1 MVILILKKKRTMSKS
16 SHFVGQPI
24 LSQLLK
30 NINKGKIAELVV
42 THHSDRYYK
51 KFTTWTHLVT
61 MLYACLSNCR
71 TLRELSTGMMACE
84 GKLIHLGLDYAPKR
98 STISDGNKNRPSK
111 IFKAIYMMLYVQYKA
126 VLSDSRFTSK
136 FPKGLK
142 LADST
147 TIGLFKEILKTSGR
161 KRIDGRQKGGIKAHT
176 VIDADNRAPSF
187 IHYTSAATHDTCL
200 LKVYNLEAG
209 DFICFDKAY
218 IDYEVF
224 YDWTTKGISMVT
236 RMKENAKYEEIEEKD
251 IPDQCDD
258 RIIKDEIVS
267 VITKDKEGKQQ
278 ELKLRRVVFYDT
290 KKDKVYVF
298 MSNNLELSAELISQI
313 YKRRWYIETF
323 FRKLKQNFP
332 LKYFLG
338 DNQNAIEIQIW
349 VCHIAMLLIE
359 ITKRRLTRKWAFSN
373 MVSMV
378 RFHLMNYINVVSFL
392 NNPEKAWSEQINSIK
407 DKTQIE
413 IPFSSA

>member
-1 MVILILKKKRTMSKS
+1 MSKS
-16 SHFVGQPI
+16 SHFIGQPI

-30 NINKGKIAELVV
+30 NINRGKVAEIVSEQ
-42 THHSDRYYK
+42 HSDHYYK
-51 KFTTWTHLVT
+51 KFDTWTHLVT

-84 GKLIHLGLDYAPKR
+84 GKLNHLGLDYAPKR
-98 STISDGNKNRPSK
+98 STISDGNKNRSSK
-111 IFKAIYMMLYVQYKA
+111 VFESIYLMLYNQFRL
-126 VLSDSRFTSK
+126 VLSDSRISSK

-147 TIGLFKEILKTSGR
+147 TISLFKEILRTSGR
-161 KRIDGRQKGGIKAHT
+161 KRVDGRQKGGIKAHT

-218 IDYEVF
+218 IDYEAF
-224 YDWTTKGISMVT
+224 YDWSTKDITVVT
-236 RMKENAKYEEIEEKD
+236 RMKENAKYVAIMEKD

-267 VITKDKEGKQQ
+267 VDTKDKGGNPQ
-278 ELKLRRVVFYDT
+278 ELKLRRVAFYDT
-290 KKDKVYVF
+290 QKDKVYIF
-298 MSNNLELSAELISQI
+298 ICNNLELSAELIAEI

-359 ITKRRLTRKWAFSN
+359 VVKRRLKKKWAFSN

-378 RFHLMNYINVVSFL
+378 RFHLMNYINLVSFL
-392 NNPEKAWSEQINSIK
+392 NNPEKAWSELINSKNEEIQMK
-407 DKTQIE
+407 